1 MVKYNFPRIFF
12 SEQILAIG
20 KMRANPTAQLKGFAD
35 HYEKCIQS
43 TVHYERLMPE
53 TDQDKR

>member
-1 MVKYNFPRIFF
+1 ML
-12 SEQILAIG
+12 ILAIG
-20 KMRANPTAQLKGFAD
+20 KMRANPTAQLKGFAE

-43 TVHYERLMPE
+43 TTQYENLMSE

>member
-1 MVKYNFPRIFF
+1 MKKFC
-12 SEQILAIG
+12 LAIG

>member
-1 MVKYNFPRIFF
+1 LLMKKFC
-12 SEQILAIG
+12 LAIG